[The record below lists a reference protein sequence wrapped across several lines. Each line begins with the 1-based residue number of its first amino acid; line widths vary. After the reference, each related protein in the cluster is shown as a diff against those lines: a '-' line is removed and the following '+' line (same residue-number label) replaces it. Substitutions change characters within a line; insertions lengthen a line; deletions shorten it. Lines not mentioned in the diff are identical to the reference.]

1 MKLILISLIFIINCA
16 SSPQVGD
23 TIRIQERTE
32 SVTMNL
38 DNASNDCLTENCK
51 KAMKE
56 AKELIKDSL
65 DVMINKDT
73 EIKIKQKE
81 IDNSSLYTSVGKNVI
96 WGGILLLIAIL
107 LYVFRNQILTLIK
120 LVRPI

>member
-1 MKLILISLIFIINCA
+1 MKLILISLILIVNCV
-16 SSPQVGD
+16 SSPQTAD

-32 SVTMNL
+32 SVTTNL

-81 IDNSSLYTSVGKNVI
+81 IDNSSIYTSVGKNVI
-96 WGGILLLIAIL
+96 WGGILLLVAIL
-107 LYVFRNQILTLIK
+107 LYVFRDQIFALIK